1 MKEQVKIQEK
11 PETMMNKTMYVI
23 DGNSYAYRF
32 FYAIPPLTAKDGM
45 EVHAVFGF
53 FNMIKKLFK
62 EKKPDYISVVFDSP
76 VPTFRHK
83 IYEEYKI
90 QREKM
95 PESLRNQIKIIKEIC
110 EKTGIQVF
118 QYEGYEAD
126 DIIANLSVK
135 LSKENIKVMIMTSDK
150 DMIQIVNDN
159 VYIYKIGK
167 DMETILTPENVKE
180 KYGIEPHEIVDVL
193 ALMGDSSDNIP
204 GVKGIGEKTAI
215 KLVKQYKNVNNILQ
229 HVDEIKPEK
238 IRESIKQSTDVIKLS
253 RKLAILNIDDTI
265 PDRIGFSLEKCSVD
279 NINRDLL
286 ENEFLRYNFKSL
298 VSDNKI
304 NQEAGMAA
312 MPAGNIFS
320 FNEIA
325 EEIQKQKTIA
335 LFFMGNERKPELL
348 IIGFEN
354 QAYYIFGK
362 DFKTIPDCFYKKNI
376 VTNSAKTIFF
386 HSNGQNAGT
395 IYDLMLISYIL
406 HSEKTYR
413 DVSHVFTEYLGG
425 NYLSYD
431 DVSGKGAKKVSI
443 ENVDK
448 KILSLYAGS
457 VVKASFLILPELTK
471 KMKVESLEN
480 VYYDIELPLAKVLCI
495 MEKTGLKI
503 DVNYLNLLIEKFNS
517 KINELEKSIY
527 EKAGCTF
534 NLNSPKQLSDVLFNK
549 LNLQKVKKIKTGF
562 STNNEVLLML
572 QNAHPV
578 VQEIINYRT
587 FSKIKTSFLDVI
599 LNFTDENSKIF
610 PYYNQTVAATGRLS
624 SSEPNIQNI
633 PVRDEEG
640 REIRKV
646 FIPLNKGDIIIKADY
661 SQIELRILAHFSND
675 EKLIEYFLSDK
686 DIHTMTAAEIFGINE
701 KDVIEN
707 QRRVA
712 KTINF
717 GIIYG
722 MSSYGMSRELKI
734 PLKQAAFYIE
744 KFFQTYKNVRKYQE
758 EMINFAQKNGYVETL
773 LGRKRYVPDINS
785 SNKTMREFAERIA
798 INSPIQGTAADVIK
812 KAMIEIVDLF
822 IKDKLKSK
830 MILQVHDEL
839 VFSVNVEEKEK
850 IKTEVKRIME
860 NVIKLN
866 VPLKIKTG
874 EGKNWYECG

>member
-1 MKEQVKIQEK
+1 
-11 PETMMNKTMYVI
+11 
-23 DGNSYAYRF
+23 
-32 FYAIPPLTAKDGM
+32 
-45 EVHAVFGF
+45 
-53 FNMIKKLFK
+53 
-62 EKKPDYISVVFDSP
+62 
-76 VPTFRHK
+76 
-83 IYEEYKI
+83 
-90 QREKM
+90 
-95 PESLRNQIKIIKEIC
+95 
-110 EKTGIQVF
+110 
-118 QYEGYEAD
+118 
-126 DIIANLSVK
+126 
-135 LSKENIKVMIMTSDK
+135 SDK

-167 DMETILTPENVKE
+167 DRETILTPENVKE

-215 KLVKQYKNVNNILQ
+215 KLVKQYKNVDNILQ
-229 HVDEIKPEK
+229 NVDEIKPEK
-238 IRESIKQSTDVIKLS
+238 IRESIKQSTDIIKLS

-265 PDRIGFSLEKCSVD
+265 PDRIGFSLDKCSID

-298 VSDNKI
+298 ISDNKII

-471 KMKVESLEN
+471 KIKVESLEN

-675 EKLIEYFLSDK
+675 EKLMEYFLSDK